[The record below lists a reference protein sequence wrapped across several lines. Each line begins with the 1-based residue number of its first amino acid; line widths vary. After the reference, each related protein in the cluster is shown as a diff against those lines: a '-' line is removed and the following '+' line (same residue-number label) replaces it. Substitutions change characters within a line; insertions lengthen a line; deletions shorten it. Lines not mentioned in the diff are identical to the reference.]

1 MEANQSEALDRRRF
15 RSPFASGPSPAEKV
29 PLASLGPVPFALFS
43 AAMVL
48 YVVHVVLAI
57 AADRH
62 LFGDAS
68 WFLVKLLSEGHVA
81 IWTQH
86 WPWDFY
92 VSRIGTFS
100 IFEGPTL
107 LASRLLPENLRVL
120 SAVFGASLFLHKPLS
135 LAVCYWVAPD
145 KRFVLFPAA
154 SIFAATINAEMY
166 ICSETHLV
174 ISLFWMLLFL
184 VVFSEPLTLQRRL
197 FVIALSLPTVLCY
210 ETWAVFGT
218 VLAAASLWPAFR
230 RGAGRTDRAFRV
242 CLAAWYLLGAA
253 LAVFAIV
260 HPRDFGNRANF
271 LVSLL
276 SVSTSVR
283 TNPGILASW
292 VAAFAMLGL
301 VLAGPSR
308 RWMIRALVSVSLV
321 ASALVVVRILARP
334 DLTDFGLHVAARAFH
349 LPIPLGLAFVF
360 LLAYTGSVT
369 IDRKTFGSL
378 FVVLSVLGLAQTT
391 WNLLATTEWSNM
403 LALMR
408 QELRSRSGPIPY
420 DESVLSRPG
429 IGGQPPGAPN
439 NRWALLPL
447 SILESDRKIVK
458 SLVVFTRDGIGTFRP
473 FDAERENQFPR
484 LERFGFDARP
494 YFEALAREQAYQ
506 LGQVVDFTSGGNAS
520 RFRTGSWWAPEPWA
534 TWTAGSECG
543 LELPLAG
550 RPPGDLRLD
559 ADVGAFVSR
568 ENPIVTADV
577 SAGGCA
583 LGRWEF
589 PFSTGGGKVGR
600 RSVLVPS
607 PCLAPDGRAIIRF
620 VIKGAAAPRA
630 LGLGGDPR
638 PLGLAFV
645 RAALV
650 RADAPEA
657 PGRAGKDPRQAGR
670 P

>member
-1 MEANQSEALDRRRF
+1 MADR
-15 RSPFASGPSPAEKV
+15 V
-29 PLASLGPVPFALFS
+29 PLSSLRPAAFALFS
-43 AAMVL
+43 AAIGL

-57 AADRH
+57 ATGRH
-62 LFGDAS
+62 LFGDGS

-81 IWTQH
+81 IWTPH
-86 WPWDFY
+86 WPRDFY
-92 VSRIGTFS
+92 ASRIGTFL

-107 LASRLLPENLRVL
+107 LVSRLLPEDLRVL

-135 LAVCYWVAPD
+135 LVACYWLAPD
-145 KRFVLFPAA
+145 KRFLLFPVA

-174 ISLFWMLLFL
+174 ISLFWPLLFL
-184 VVFSEPLTLQRRL
+184 VVFSERLTLQRRL

-218 VLAAASLWPAFR
+218 VLAAASLWPVVR
-230 RGAGRTDRAFRV
+230 RDVGRADRAFRV
-242 CLAAWYLLGAA
+242 CLAVWYLLGAA
-253 LAVFAIV
+253 LAVFAIL
-260 HPRDFGNRANF
+260 HPRDSIQRAGF
-271 LVSLL
+271 FQSLL

-292 VAAFAMLGL
+292 IVAFAMLGFLL
-301 VLAGPSR
+301 VGPSR
-308 RWMIRALVSVSLV
+308 PWVVRGLIGVSVV
-321 ASALVVVRILARP
+321 ACVLVVERIVVRP
-334 DLTDFGLHVAARAFH
+334 ELTDFGLHVAARTFH
-349 LPIPLGLAFVF
+349 LPIPLCLTFIF
-360 LLAYTGSVT
+360 LLASTGTVT
-369 IDRKTFGSL
+369 IDRKTFESL
-378 FVVLSVLGLAQTT
+378 FVVVSVLGLAQTT
-391 WNLLATTEWSNM
+391 WNLIATTQWSNM
-403 LALMR
+403 LVLMK

-420 DESVLSRPG
+420 DESVLSRPVV
-429 IGGQPPGAPN
+429 GGQPVAALHA
-439 NRWALLPL
+439 RWPLLPL
-447 SILESDRKIVK
+447 SILESERKIVK
-458 SLVVFTRDGIGTFRP
+458 SLVVFRDGTFRP
-473 FDAERENQFPR
+473 FDAEREDQFPR

-494 YFEALAREQAYQ
+494 YFEALVREQAYQ

-543 LELPLAG
+543 LEFPLAG
-550 RPPGDLRLD
+550 RPPGDLRFD